1 MRDKERI
8 YKCVQGIHGK
18 DVPRSTVV
26 RTVNRLTNE
35 LKGTR

>member
-8 YKCVQGIHGK
+8 YKYVQGIHGK

-35 LKGTR
+35 LKGA